1 MGLKTFNVEEE
12 SYRKYSEHCRKN
24 GISMSKQVDKFIQQE
39 MRKIEGN
46 GLGNNNFEDVKKN
59 SHLLLNDKE
68 HEMSRYC

>member
-39 MRKIEGN
+39 MKKIEGN
-46 GLGNNNFEDVKKN
+46 GLGSNSEEIKKN
-59 SHLLLNDKE
+59 SHLLLSDKE
-68 HEMSRYC
+68 HGMSRYC

>member
-46 GLGNNNFEDVKKN
+46 GLKNNNFDEAKKN
-59 SHLLLNDKE
+59 SHLLDDKE
-68 HEMSRYC
+68 HGMSRYC